1 MSSTLYTDPRL
12 VALYDTL
19 NPIAADTA
27 FYLTLAEGKNH
38 IIDLG
43 CGTGLLACELAARG
57 HRVVAIDPAP
67 EMLHVARHRREGEH
81 VQWIEGDARALAVLP
96 PADLLL
102 MTGHVAQV
110 FLDDTTFLDT
120 LKAARYALRNGG
132 ELAFESRNPAARAWE
147 SWTPTKSRRLV
158 DVDGIGEVEVWQDDA
173 SGSPE
178 SGIRFNTYYRFKATD
193 ETLTSASEL
202 RFRTLDGLAAL
213 LESAGFSHL
222 SWQGDWNGAPVS
234 ASSRELI
241 VVAR

>member
-1 MSSTLYTDPRL
+1 MPSTLYTDPRL

-19 NPIAADTA
+19 NPSAADTA

-43 CGTGLLACELAARG
+43 CGTGLLACELAERG

-81 VQWIEGDARALAVLP
+81 VQWIEGDAHALAVLP

-110 FLDDTTFLDT
+110 FLDDPTFLDT

-147 SWTPTKSRRLV
+147 SWTPAQSRRRV
-158 DVDGIGEVEVWQDDA
+158 NVEGIGEVEVWQDDA

-202 RFRTLDGLAAL
+202 RFRTQDELAAL
-213 LESAGFSHL
+213 LESAGFNHL
-222 SWQGDWNGAPVS
+222 SWHGDWNGAPVS

>member
-1 MSSTLYTDPRL
+1 MPSTLYTDPRL
-12 VALYDTL
+12 AALYDTL
-19 NPIAADTA
+19 NPIAADTT

-38 IIDLG
+38 VVDLG

-67 EMLHVARHRREGEH
+67 EMLHVARHRRDGEH
-81 VQWIEGDARALAVLP
+81 VQWIEGDARALALLP

-132 ELAFESRNPAARAWE
+132 ELALESRNPAARAWE
-147 SWTPTKSRRLV
+147 SWTPAQSRRLI
-158 DVDGIGEVEVWQDDA
+158 DVEEIGEVEVWHDDV

-178 SGIRFNTYYRFKATD
+178 SGIRFNTYYRFKVAD

-202 RFRTLDGLAAL
+202 RFHTQDELAAL

>member
-1 MSSTLYTDPRL
+1 MPSTPYTDLRL

-19 NPIAADTA
+19 NPAAADTA
-27 FYLTLAEGKNH
+27 FYLALAAGKNC

-43 CGTGLLACELAARG
+43 CGTGLLTCELAAQG
-57 HRVVAIDPAP
+57 SRVIGIDPEP
-67 EMLHVARHRREGEH
+67 EMLRVARKRPSGDRVEW
-81 VQWIEGDARALAVLP
+81 VEGDARALAVLP
-96 PADLLL
+96 SADLLV

-110 FLDDTTFLDT
+110 FLDDTAFLET

-147 SWTPTKSRRLV
+147 SWTPAQSRRHIEV
-158 DVDGIGEVEVWQDDA
+158 KGIGAVEVWQDDV

-178 SGIRFNTYYRFKATD
+178 SGIRFNTHYRFVASG
-193 ETLTSASEL
+193 EQLTSTSEL
-202 RFRTLDGLAAL
+202 RFRSQDEIATQ
-213 LESAGFSHL
+213 LERAGFSRL
-222 SWQGDWNGAPVS
+222 TWYGGWDKTALS